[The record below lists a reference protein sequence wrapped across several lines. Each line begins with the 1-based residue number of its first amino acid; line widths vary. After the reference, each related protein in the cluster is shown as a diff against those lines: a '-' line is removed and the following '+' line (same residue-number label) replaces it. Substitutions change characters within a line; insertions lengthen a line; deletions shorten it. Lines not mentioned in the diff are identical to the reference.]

1 MIRLGKVQELKVV
14 REKAFGVYLGEDEK
28 SESSVLL
35 PKRQVPEGT
44 KVGDMLQVF
53 IYKDSEDR
61 LIATTG
67 IPKLQVGQC
76 PW

>member
-44 KVGDMLQVF
+44 KVAMCSRCSS
-53 IYKDSEDR
+53 IR
-61 LIATTG
+61 IPRTG
-67 IPKLQVGQC
+67 
-76 PW
+76 